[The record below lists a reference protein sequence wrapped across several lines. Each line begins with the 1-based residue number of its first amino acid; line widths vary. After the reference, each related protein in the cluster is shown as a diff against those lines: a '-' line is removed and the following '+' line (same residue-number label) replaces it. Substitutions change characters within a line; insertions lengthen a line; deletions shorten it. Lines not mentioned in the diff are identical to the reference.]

1 MMMQQYFLSNQLT
14 LPENW
19 SRHIHCIQSD
29 IAIQTQS
36 AFCWLHCEGKGW
48 KEQARR
54 LAMRNIPT
62 VVVTSSVQMSEMQL
76 AFVLGAKGYC
86 HLSTNTDTANAIVA
100 TVLQSGIWIPQ
111 TLLSG
116 IINSLANHP
125 QYHLH
130 PQFSSDLTER
140 ECSVTNYIL
149 EGKSNLQI
157 AEALGITERTVK
169 EHVTSILRKY
179 GVKDRVGLLLQL
191 GEFHPMQPR
200 NAAGGQAGGQ
210 SG

>member
-1 MMMQQYFLSNQLT
+1 MMQQYFLSNQLT

-62 VVVTSSVQMSEMQL
+62 VVVTSSVQMNEMQL

-86 HLSTNTDTANAIVA
+86 HMSTNTDTANAIVA
-100 TVLQSGIWIPQ
+100 TVLRYR
-111 TLLSG
+111 
-116 IINSLANHP
+116 
-125 QYHLH
+125 QYQLYR
-130 PQFSSDLTER
+130 PAKLWLQRRTG
-140 ECSVTNYIL
+140 
-149 EGKSNLQI
+149 GKSGHRFNDTS
-157 AEALGITERTVK
+157 LG
-169 EHVTSILRKY
+169 SW
-179 GVKDRVGLLLQL
+179 
-191 GEFHPMQPR
+191 
-200 NAAGGQAGGQ
+200 
-210 SG
+210 SGHRHR